1 MNLGLKN
8 KNVFITGASKGI
20 GFEIAKQLAL
30 EGCRIHLVAR
40 DKKKLKLSI
49 QNLRGKKALHSYTS
63 VDLVKKGGPKKAVSE
78 AIKNMGSIDIVIHN
92 LGGGLGKSNVLSK
105 IDDWNKVLRFNAGI
119 AIELNN
125 LIVPKMQKSKWQCS
139 IIGKS
144 QINKV

>member
-63 VDLVKKGGPKKAVSE
+63 VDLVKKGGPKKAVS
-78 AIKNMGSIDIVIHN
+78 AIFVDFKKASAFLAIFLGS
-92 LGGGLGKSNVLSK
+92 L
-105 IDDWNKVLRFNAGI
+105 
-119 AIELNN
+119 E
-125 LIVPKMQKSKWQCS
+125 
-139 IIGKS
+139 
-144 QINKV
+144 